1 VLLSLYLS
9 LSLSESPSILTD
21 LWSFRDASE
30 PNRTSFNR
38 NHPQLKSVLHT
49 TSPSTTI
56 KEKLQALLYETTT
69 ATTPHHGMGER
80 RAQES
85 AAAAAAAMK
94 LVLKMRREKERK
106 TNEKVEA
113 QRKKLAEQIKKF
125 WPQWSSPDEES
136 KAAEKIFRF

>member
-1 VLLSLYLS
+1 
-9 LSLSESPSILTD
+9 
-21 LWSFRDASE
+21 
-30 PNRTSFNR
+30 
-38 NHPQLKSVLHT
+38 VLHT

-69 ATTPHHGMGER
+69 ATTPHHGMCER

-85 AAAAAAAMK
+85 AAAAAAMK